1 MNRAATPRIR
11 LYTAPGCGHCR
22 QLKAHLQRL
31 RLPFQELDVSR
42 NQRAHKE
49 WQRLGARGVPV
60 LLVGDQR
67 LDGYDP
73 RRLERLLREA
83 GIDIA
88 PAGGRHPGKGR

>member
-1 MNRAATPRIR
+1 MARSSLPRIT
-11 LYTAPGCGHCR
+11 LYSAPGCGHCR

-31 RLPFQELDVSR
+31 KLPFQELDVTR
-42 NQRAHKE
+42 NQRAQRD

-60 LLVGDQR
+60 LLVGDLR

-88 PAGGRHPGKGR
+88 PGKDR